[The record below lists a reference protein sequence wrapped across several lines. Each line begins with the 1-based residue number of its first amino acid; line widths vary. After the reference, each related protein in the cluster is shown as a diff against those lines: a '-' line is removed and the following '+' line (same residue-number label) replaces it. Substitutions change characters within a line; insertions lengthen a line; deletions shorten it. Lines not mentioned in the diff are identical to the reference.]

1 MASASSPRGMPPP
14 VKGND
19 MKLETIKKRLDPK
32 RPMVSIT
39 LRMPADLVADLTQ
52 IAPAK
57 GMTGYQ
63 ALMPT
68 YVGQCLREDL
78 EKLDDV
84 AMKRSIAKLQAKGVS
99 KKLIADAM
107 R

>member
-1 MASASSPRGMPPP
+1 MRSSGPAESRQPLSAI
-14 VKGND
+14 V

-39 LRMPADLVADLTQ
+39 LRMPADLVADLKQ

-63 ALMPT
+63 ALIPYLPLPPLAPPST
-68 YVGQCLREDL
+68 HYL
-78 EKLDDV
+78 
-84 AMKRSIAKLQAKGVS
+84 ARSSQSCASPK
-99 KKLIADAM
+99 
-107 R
+107 

>member
-1 MASASSPRGMPPP
+1 
-14 VKGND
+14 

-39 LRMPADLVADLTQ
+39 LRMPADLVADLKQ

-63 ALMPT
+63 ALILHQPPTMPNT
-68 YVGQCLREDL
+68 GEAGAMDS
-78 EKLDDV
+78 ENG
-84 AMKRSIAKLQAKGVS
+84 AMKP
-99 KKLIADAM
+99 
-107 R
+107 

>member
-1 MASASSPRGMPPP
+1 
-14 VKGND
+14 

-32 RPMVSIT
+32 RPMGSIT
-39 LRMPADLVADLTQ
+39 LRMPADLVADLKQ

-63 ALMPT
+63 ALIRA
-68 YVGQCLREDL
+68 YVGQCLCEDL

-84 AMKRSIAKLQAKGVS
+84 AMKRFIAKLQAKGR
-99 KKLIADAM
+99 KQKTHCRRDALTGALLTVKALYGDE

>member
-1 MASASSPRGMPPP
+1 
-14 VKGND
+14 
-19 MKLETIKKRLDPK
+19 MKLETIKKRLNPK

-39 LRMPADLVADLTQ
+39 LRMPADVVGDLKQ

-63 ALMPT
+63 ALIRA
-68 YVGQCLREDL
+68 YVGRCLREDL
-78 EKLDDV
+78 EKFDDA
-84 AMKRSIAKLQAKGVS
+84 AMKRFIGKLQAKGVS

>member
-1 MASASSPRGMPPP
+1 
-14 VKGND
+14 
-19 MKLETIKKRLDPK
+19 MKLETIRKRLDPK

-39 LRMPADLVADLTQ
+39 LRMPADLVADLKQ

-63 ALMPT
+63 ALIRA
-68 YVGQCLREDL
+68 YVGHCLREDL
-78 EKLDDV
+78 EKFDD
-84 AMKRSIAKLQAKGVS
+84 ATMKRFITKLQAKGVS
-99 KKLIADAM
+99 KKLITDAM

>member
-1 MASASSPRGMPPP
+1 
-14 VKGND
+14 
-19 MKLETIKKRLDPK
+19 MKLETIRKRLNPK

-39 LRMPADLVADLTQ
+39 LRMPADVVADLKQ

-63 ALMPT
+63 ALIRA

-78 EKLDDV
+78 EKFDDA
-84 AMKRSIAKLQAKGVS
+84 AMKRFIGKLQAKGVS

>member
-1 MASASSPRGMPPP
+1 
-14 VKGND
+14 

-39 LRMPADLVADLTQ
+39 LRMPADLVADLKQ
-52 IAPAK
+52 FAPAK

-63 ALMPT
+63 ALIRA

-84 AMKRSIAKLQAKGVS
+84 AMKHFIAKLQAKGVS

>member
-1 MASASSPRGMPPP
+1 
-14 VKGND
+14 
-19 MKLETIKKRLDPK
+19 MKLETIKKRLNPK

-39 LRMPADLVADLTQ
+39 LRMPADVVADLKQ

-63 ALMPT
+63 ALIRA
-68 YVGQCLREDL
+68 YVGQSLREDL
-78 EKLDDV
+78 EKFDD
-84 AMKRSIAKLQAKGVS
+84 APIQRFITKLQAKGVS

>member
-1 MASASSPRGMPPP
+1 MRNTKSYSAVYEFVGLGRRSGYAQRSPTSTWRQ
-14 VKGND
+14 
-19 MKLETIKKRLDPK
+19 
-32 RPMVSIT
+32 
-39 LRMPADLVADLTQ
+39 LRA
-52 IAPAK
+52 
-57 GMTGYQ
+57 
-63 ALMPT
+63 

-84 AMKRSIAKLQAKGVS
+84 AMKRFIAKLQAKGVS

>member
-1 MASASSPRGMPPP
+1 
-14 VKGND
+14 
-19 MKLETIKKRLDPK
+19 MKLETIKNDSIQAPHGVRHAGACRRLWWPISSK
-32 RPMVSIT
+32 
-39 LRMPADLVADLTQ
+39 

-63 ALMPT
+63 ALIRA

-84 AMKRSIAKLQAKGVS
+84 AMKRFIASFRPRA
-99 KKLIADAM
+99 
-107 R
+107 